1 MPKDLGVD
9 TSTFSGEN
17 EGAVIS
23 GVALPDTC
31 TLNLDHTTP
40 VGNNSLS
47 SIAAAQLLM
56 RLVLHREMP
65 LAARFPLLQ
74 WSDIQELLYG
84 AGERS
89 RLFPGQL
96 WGGMSADTG
105 AFRPFQFRDVFI
117 LPSFQRLPHFRS
129 HISPGCTEFSAVCGQ
144 H

>member
-9 TSTFSGEN
+9 SATFSGEN

-23 GVALPDTC
+23 GVSLPDTC
-31 TLNLDHTTP
+31 TLKLDHSAP

-47 SIAAAQLLM
+47 SIAAAHLLM
-56 RLVLHREMP
+56 RLVLHRELP
-65 LAARFPLLQ
+65 LSARFPLLQ

-89 RLFPGQL
+89 RLFPGEL

-105 AFRPFQFRDVFI
+105 AIHSISYQNQFI
-117 LPSFQRLPHFRS
+117 LLSYTFCSHFSSRL
-129 HISPGCTEFSAVCGQ
+129 TELTVVFG
-144 H
+144 

>member
-9 TSTFSGEN
+9 SSTFSGEN

-31 TLNLDHTTP
+31 TLNLDHSP
-40 VGNNSLS
+40 HLGNNSLS

-56 RLVLHREMP
+56 RLVLHRELP
-65 LAARFPLLQ
+65 ITARFPLLQ

-89 RLFPGQL
+89 RLFPGEE

-105 AFRPFQFRDVFI
+105 ALRNSMPKTFLVESHS
-117 LPSFQRLPHFRS
+117 LVCSHFSSGR
-129 HISPGCTEFSAVCGQ
+129 IGFTAIVGQ
-144 H
+144 C

>member
-1 MPKDLGVD
+1 LISFCAVLPNSSNTLEGYYGEPMPKDLGVD
-9 TSTFSGEN
+9 SSTFSGEN

-31 TLNLDHTTP
+31 TLKLDHSAP

-56 RLVLHREMP
+56 RLVLHRELP
-65 LAARFPLLQ
+65 LSARFPLLQ

-89 RLFPGQL
+89 RLFPGEL

-105 AFRPFQFRDVFI
+105 TTSI
-117 LPSFQRLPHFRS
+117 
-129 HISPGCTEFSAVCGQ
+129 EY
-144 H
+144 